1 MNVSFQTLATQ
12 AAQLLGVLDS
22 GESLSSQQLTD
33 TLGFANNI
41 LDSWTNE
48 EALALK
54 ELLADQNAALQVLI
68 DQQTRKFQP
77 VVTGYTLSAGTYSAA
92 TFSAATYTPG
102 SALTFSSTSAS
113 ITAPAGY
120 ARALALALAVE
131 MAPYWQTAASADLVR
146 QLAEARA
153 AASPV
158 PHRLPVPGTSGQ
170 AAIPPP
176 NDEQSPATAGS

>member
-1 MNVSFQTLATQ
+1 M
-12 AAQLLGVLDS
+12 DS
-22 GESLSSQQLTD
+22 GELLSSQQLTD

-48 EALALK
+48 ETLSLQMLAK
-54 ELLADQNAALQVLI
+54 EQAAALQILI
-68 DQQTRKFQP
+68 DQQTRTFLP
-77 VVTGYTLSAGTYSAA
+77 VSTGYTLSDGTYTAA
-92 TFSAATYTPG
+92 MFTPSSFTPG
-102 SALTFSSTSAS
+102 GVLQFANTAAS

-158 PHRLPVPGTSGQ
+158 PQKLPIPGTSGQ
-170 AAIPPP
+170 GTIPRP
-176 NDEQSPATAGS
+176 NDAQSPEGEGA